1 MDVLIADDNVT
12 TLRLLERYLHAW
24 GYAVTSVGSGTEAWE
39 ILRRPES
46 PRLVV
51 LDWMMP
57 GFDGIELCRRMRAL
71 AWGDLFHIIILTA
84 RESRQD
90 ILTAFEAGADD
101 FITKRFDKDELRSR
115 INVGQRVVALQSTL
129 HARVEEL
136 ERAMSHIKRL
146 QGILPMCMH
155 CHKIRTDREVWQKL
169 DEYITENTDAMLSH
183 SLCPECLE
191 RYYPQVV
198 SRAGKKGTSRDGGKT

>member
-1 MDVLIADDNVT
+1 MDVLVADDNAT
-12 TLRLLERYLHAW
+12 TLSLLQRYLHTW
-24 GYAVTSVGSGTEAWE
+24 GYAVTSVGNGTEAWE
-39 ILRRPES
+39 VLQRPDC

-57 GFDGIELCRRMRAL
+57 GLDGIELCRRARAL
-71 AWGDLFHIIILTA
+71 EWGELFHIIILTA

-115 INVGQRVVALQSTL
+115 INVGQRVVALQSAL
-129 HARVEEL
+129 RGRVEEL

-155 CHKIRTDREVWQKL
+155 CHKIRTDKEIWQKL

-198 SRAGKKGTSRDGGKT
+198 SRPGKRGKSRDGGET